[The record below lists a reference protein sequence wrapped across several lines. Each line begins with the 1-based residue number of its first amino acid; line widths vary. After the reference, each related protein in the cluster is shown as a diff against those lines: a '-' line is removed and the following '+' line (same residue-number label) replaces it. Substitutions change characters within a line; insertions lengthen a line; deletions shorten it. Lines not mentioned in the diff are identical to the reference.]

1 MLNKDKLNKLYTL
14 ATGNA
19 PAIQQTQKEKIKSN
33 KKSLEKSKYNLA
45 KMKGLYSDPL
55 EAWQKWYR
63 NERENI
69 PIDSADDFWNEAE
82 TQFPG
87 SPDQAK
93 DWLRGE
99 VGSLVDHDDP
109 AIRDIN
115 MRNVVSKA
123 PTWLSREML
132 PDLASTSA
140 QVSNQNLTKTKM
152 VYKQAFVERMKK
164 FNLDDLDP
172 EVPVDVHVEDVLK
185 LEAFGLL
192 DAASIMNGRFAI
204 SNNGTIQPA
213 FALDSSVT
221 GIEPGPE
228 FGIIQ
233 EAVTPMLTQEI
244 STALSNTSGI
254 IEMDN
259 SASRAATR
267 RMLEDGS
274 MDMSEWENAI
284 RIVGNPDEV
293 IDSGIRGMVAKN
305 PNMDINEIISSAV
318 DIGNIRKGF
327 Q

>member
-19 PAIQQTQKEKIKSN
+19 PAIQQTRNEKKKSN
-33 KKSLEKSKYNLA
+33 KQLRDKAKYNLS
-45 KMKGLYSDPL
+45 KMQGIYSDPL

-63 NERENI
+63 SERENI
-69 PIDSADDFWNEAE
+69 PIDDADDFWSDAE
-82 TQFPG
+82 TSFPG

-99 VGSLVDHDDP
+99 VGSLVEHEDP

-115 MRNVVSKA
+115 MRSVVSKA
-123 PTWLSREML
+123 PSWLSREML
-132 PDLASTSA
+132 PELARTGA
-140 QVSNQNLTKTKM
+140 QVSDQNLTKTKM
-152 VYKQAFVERMKK
+152 VYKQAFIERMKK
-164 FNLDDLDP
+164 FNLEELDP
-172 EVPVDVHVEDVLK
+172 EVPVDVHIDDVLK

-204 SNNGTIQPA
+204 SNNGAIQPA

-233 EAVTPMLTQEI
+233 EAVTPLLKQEI
-244 STALSNTSGI
+244 STAINNTAGI

-284 RIVGNPDEV
+284 RIMGNPDDV
-293 IDSGIRGMVAKN
+293 VGSGIKGMISRN
-305 PNMDINEIISSAV
+305 PNMDINDMISSAL
-318 DIGNIRKGF
+318 DIGNLKRGI